1 MSREAH
7 YEAVGAAIDY
17 VQETGRLVT
26 SAEVSRRELSEQLSL
41 VKEKQAEALGLVAM
55 AVGDD
60 PATES
65 GRNALEFTQVLGS
78 RADHLASVDAAIS
91 QADKLRQVLSEASVE
106 ADTLADRLD
115 SAVGGGPAGGPGE
128 EAEQMVHA
136 MRSDITGLL
145 HALHTVRTH
154 LADYRSRF

>member
-7 YEAVGAAIDY
+7 YGAVGAAIEY

-26 SAEVSRRELSEQLSL
+26 SAEVSRRELGEQLSL

-78 RADHLASVDAAIS
+78 RAEEIQALIATVGERIKELARICDN
-91 QADKLRQVLSEASVE
+91 
-106 ADTLADRLD
+106 T
-115 SAVGGGPAGGPGE
+115 
-128 EAEQMVHA
+128 EQELG
-136 MRSDITGLL
+136 RYLNG
-145 HALHTVRTH
+145 
-154 LADYRSRF
+154 F